1 LEEKSTFKK
10 TYEVDLNDD
19 SNKPVTFVNQNQ
31 GTNSDEDMHTSSD
44 DEIVAPRPQRQTQF
58 PNRLNDCAIVPD
70 NEVNNEG

>member
-44 DEIVAPRPQRQTQF
+44 DEIVAPRPQRQT
-58 PNRLNDCAIVPD
+58 
-70 NEVNNEG
+70 